1 MLKEKKAPLVCKF
14 GGTSVGTAPSI
25 RRVCEIIQE
34 ERPSF
39 VVVSAVAGVTDLLEE
54 FCRASVEQRA
64 PLAALVR
71 EKHEPIAKELGVEI
85 PLESFL
91 EPLRRFEKI
100 EDLTQEDQAE
110 ILAIGEDLSA
120 ALIRSYCCANVLQ
133 LEQLEA
139 RRVIFTNSQFLR
151 AEPNLALMQT
161 MWGELALKEDAIYL
175 MQGFLGATVSGKTTV
190 LGRGGSDF
198 SASLVGELCEARELR
213 IYTDVCGVYTA
224 DPKMLKDTQLIDSL
238 TFEEMQGLASSGAKV
253 LHQDMLKPCIRAKIP
268 IFVTSTFNST
278 KEGTWICASLNE
290 AMEGPVIKAVSLKAN
305 QALWFVKY
313 HSSLV
318 RLEDVLGCVRS
329 LGAVPGVVMAQNCGA
344 YFTEDWEEDSRLMA
358 GALKEFGEVSCE
370 GPLSLV
376 ALVGAQLASWSM
388 TGVFDALQGT
398 PVLCWSQTDTVI
410 NLIIN
415 KESGVVVTKLL
426 HDYVL
431 GLNRSGL

>member
-1 MLKEKKAPLVCKF
+1 MLKEKNAPLVCKF

-151 AEPNLALMQT
+151 AEPNLSLMQT

-198 SASLVGELCEARELR
+198 SASLVGELCEAR
-213 IYTDVCGVYTA
+213 
-224 DPKMLKDTQLIDSL
+224 
-238 TFEEMQGLASSGAKV
+238 
-253 LHQDMLKPCIRAKIP
+253 
-268 IFVTSTFNST
+268 
-278 KEGTWICASLNE
+278 
-290 AMEGPVIKAVSLKAN
+290 
-305 QALWFVKY
+305 
-313 HSSLV
+313 
-318 RLEDVLGCVRS
+318 
-329 LGAVPGVVMAQNCGA
+329 
-344 YFTEDWEEDSRLMA
+344 
-358 GALKEFGEVSCE
+358 
-370 GPLSLV
+370 
-376 ALVGAQLASWSM
+376 
-388 TGVFDALQGT
+388 
-398 PVLCWSQTDTVI
+398 
-410 NLIIN
+410 
-415 KESGVVVTKLL
+415 
-426 HDYVL
+426 
-431 GLNRSGL
+431 